1 MVKKKNHKK
10 IICRDV
16 QYSFCKDHSSL
27 RRRGFSEAIIL
38 KHLPAP
44 RSESAGS
51 CVHQEGNVQAHI
63 CHD

>member
-1 MVKKKNHKK
+1 MFS
-10 IICRDV
+10 ITLQDV
-16 QYSFCKDHSSL
+16 QDHSSL
-27 RRRGFSEAIIL
+27 RRWGFSEAIIL